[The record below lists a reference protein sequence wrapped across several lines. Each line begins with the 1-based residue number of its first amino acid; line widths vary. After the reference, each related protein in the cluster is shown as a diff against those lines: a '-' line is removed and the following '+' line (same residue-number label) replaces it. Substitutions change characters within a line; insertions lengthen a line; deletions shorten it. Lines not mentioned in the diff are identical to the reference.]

1 MQDSNSEHLERQPI
15 YKPTF
20 NCPHCGALAHMAW
33 LNLMGQKGR
42 MNFVRLPEDLL
53 ATTGPC
59 CNRVSIWT
67 IDTEEGG
74 SPHVKLAYPTTVQ
87 APQAHPDMPED
98 IACDFEEARQVCNSS
113 PRAAAALLR
122 LCVQKICNHL
132 LGKTG
137 RIDEQ
142 IGELVKRGLPL
153 RAQQALDSVRVI
165 GNESVHPGT
174 MDLNDTPEIAQAL
187 FRLVNLIIQD
197 CISAPK
203 EAEAVYGLLPEGKRQ
218 GIERRDAPK

>member
-1 MQDSNSEHLERQPI
+1 
-15 YKPTF
+15 
-20 NCPHCGALAHMAW
+20 
-33 LNLMGQKGR
+33 
-42 MNFVRLPEDLL
+42 
-53 ATTGPC
+53 
-59 CNRVSIWT
+59 
-67 IDTEEGG
+67 
-74 SPHVKLAYPTTVQ
+74 
-87 APQAHPDMPED
+87 MPED
-98 IACDFEEARQVCNSS
+98 IARDFEEARQVCNSS

-132 LGKTG
+132 LGKPG
-137 RIDEQ
+137 KIDDQ
-142 IGELVKRGLPL
+142 IGELVKRGLPQ

-203 EAEAVYGLLPEGKRQ
+203 EAEAVYALLPEGKRQ
-218 GIERRDAPK
+218 GIERRDAPKQP

>member
-1 MQDSNSEHLERQPI
+1 MQDSNSEDLELQPVFQR
-15 YKPTF
+15 TF
-20 NCPHCGALAHMAW
+20 NCPHCGALAHMEW
-33 LNLMGQKGR
+33 LKLIGEKGSAR
-42 MNFVRLPEDLL
+42 FVTLAENFY
-53 ATTGPC
+53 ATRGPC
-59 CNRVSIWT
+59 CSRESLWRVI
-67 IDTEEGG
+67 TEVGEV
-74 SPHVKLAYPTTVQ
+74 PYAKLIYPTTVQ
-87 APQAHPDMPED
+87 APQAHSDMPED
-98 IACDFEEARQVCNSS
+98 IARDFEEARQVCSSS

-132 LGKTG
+132 LGKPG
-137 RIDEQ
+137 KIDDQ
-142 IGELVKRGLPL
+142 IGELVKRGLPQ

-174 MDLNDTPEIAQAL
+174 MDLSDTPEIAQAL